1 MFRCIGTALH
11 QPVAVAHVK
20 KLEVDVSFLQDGC
33 WGYVVST
40 QNIGSTVVEMAAGA
54 PKYDRIAEDPD
65 WQAPQPPHIHRRF
78 TCSDCVFADLQ
89 RTQRH
94 FVPKAISTSIL
105 STRRKRVRES
115 ARNGFACLFACLR
128 FVLVSGAFLLSHLA
142 GYLLS
147 AACLLSSGCPVL
159 AGRP

>member
-1 MFRCIGTALH
+1 MTASQRIPIGRPHNRHTFTEGL
-11 QPVAVAHVK
+11 PVAIVYSRIYSAHNGISCRRRLV
-20 KLEVDVSFLQDGC
+20 
-33 WGYVVST
+33 
-40 QNIGSTVVEMAAGA
+40 
-54 PKYDRIAEDPD
+54 
-65 WQAPQPPHIHRRF
+65 QAY
-78 TCSDCVFADLQ
+78 S
-89 RTQRH
+89 
-94 FVPKAISTSIL
+94 L

-128 FVLVSGAFLLSHLA
+128 FVLVSGAFLLSQLA